1 MSSHQ
6 LLKQL
11 VADQME
17 AALAMLND
25 CVEKC
30 PEQHWDG
37 VIGKY
42 SFWQVVYHT
51 LCFVD
56 LYLSPGEAAYTAR
69 PEFHPLGMKEFEAEY
84 PSRRFTREEMLRYMA
99 ICREKITEIM
109 MGETERSLAG
119 ESGFSWLSFSRA
131 EAHVYNM
138 RHIQHHTGQLSAF
151 LRRAGTEPKWVRA
164 GWKVAGK

>member
-11 VADQME
+11 ITDQME

-42 SFWQVVYHT
+42 PFWHVVYHT
-51 LCFVD
+51 LCYVD
-56 LYLSPGEAAYTAR
+56 LYLSPGEATYQPR
-69 PEFHPLGMKEFEAEY
+69 PEFHPLGMEEFEAEY

-99 ICREKITEIM
+99 ICRDKIAEIM
-109 MGETERSLAG
+109 AGETEQSLAA
-119 ESGFSWLSFSRA
+119 ESGFSWLPFSRA

-151 LRRAGTEPKWVRA
+151 LRRAGVEPRWVRA
-164 GWKVAGK
+164 GWWATSR